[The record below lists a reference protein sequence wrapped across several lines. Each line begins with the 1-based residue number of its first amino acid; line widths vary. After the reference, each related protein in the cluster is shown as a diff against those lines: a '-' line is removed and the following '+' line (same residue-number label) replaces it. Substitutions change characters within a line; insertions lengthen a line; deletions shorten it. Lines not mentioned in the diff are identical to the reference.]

1 MDYSKWIEQ
10 LLRNVAK
17 GIKEHKNEIIVG
29 STAAIGTGIATSM
42 FWVSHEETE
51 KTKSYNEGYVKASK
65 ILNKKYEEL
74 LDYCNGLEARIS
86 KPDEATEQ
94 LIDDML
100 EEYEL
105 AVRKLLQM
113 CKGELVKLEANNNR
127 TPEENE
133 YMIRLVNDYG
143 NYKLKLFGADGTS
156 DICFV
161 IGNIAYL
168 DVDCIVNAANK
179 SLLGGGGV
187 DGAIHKAAGEDLLQ
201 ECKTLNGCN
210 VGEAKI
216 TKGYN
221 LPAKYVIHT
230 VGPRYKGNK
239 QDEIDLANCY
249 VNSLN
254 LARKNNIHT
263 IAFPAIST
271 GAYGYPLKEATEI
284 ALGTISKWLVENEEY
299 PIAVVL
305 CSYDQKT
312 YEVYNDVWT
321 KATPVE
327 LASQYTSGETYTT
340 KEKADKKVDTT
351 DAEGSKFVGL
361 GFGFIHKTCDVVM
374 DGNKGILVWDYV
386 VYNEISFVN
395 EKTKSIKS
403 LFKSISDSKT
413 EKEFE
418 RLKKRYAK

>member
-17 GIKEHKNEIIVG
+17 GLKEHKNEIVVG
-29 STAAIGTGIATSM
+29 STAAIGTGIVTSM

-74 LDYCNGLEARIS
+74 LAYCNALEARIS

-105 AVRKLLQM
+105 AVRKLSQM
-113 CKGELVKLEANNNR
+113 CKDELAKLEANNNR

-143 NYKLKLFGADGTS
+143 NYKLKLFGANETS
-156 DICFV
+156 DICFA

-187 DGAIHKAAGEDLLQ
+187 DGAIHKAAGEGLLQ

-254 LARKNNIHT
+254 LARKNNIHK

-327 LASQYTSGETYTT
+327 LASQYTSGETYTA

-351 DAEGSKFVGL
+351 DTEGSKFVGL

-395 EKTKSIKS
+395 EKTKNIKS